1 MIVYLVR
8 LPQVRRHWRPF
19 AAGVI
24 LCLGVASLLAAVWS
38 PWVARGVGRF
48 VVSPGLGSLAA
59 AGAAALALYGV
70 FRQLHARQVEQ
81 DREEERNRADQYA
94 EHFRWVTER
103 VLESTN
109 PEAIPVISF
118 LLTDLGFRAPTEE
131 DVDAALTL
139 LSLHQSRIKD
149 AEATT
154 DVDDEGAS

>member
-1 MIVYLVR
+1 
-8 LPQVRRHWRPF
+8 
-19 AAGVI
+19 
-24 LCLGVASLLAAVWS
+24 
-38 PWVARGVGRF
+38 VGRF